1 MLLLC
6 IECLLRNALLLFM
19 PGMFPWLGVG
29 FLLSI
34 GALAYFISF
43 GEHYF
48 CLFFICDS
56 ILCISVWLIKQ
67 GKLFI
72 LLSYF
77 VSKSD
82 SGPSRLQGGA
92 CEVSGGLYLFSAF
105 RLGHLSTGGIV
116 EVSQAAVSQC
126 LLLGE

>member
-34 GALAYFISF
+34 ETLAYFISL

-48 CLFFICDS
+48 CLFFYMWFHF
-56 ILCISVWLIKQ
+56 V
-67 GKLFI
+67 
-72 LLSYF
+72 YF
-77 VSKSD
+77 RVVD
-82 SGPSRLQGGA
+82 YTR
-92 CEVSGGLYLFSAF
+92 
-105 RLGHLSTGGIV
+105 
-116 EVSQAAVSQC
+116 
-126 LLLGE
+126 

>member
-6 IECLLRNALLLFM
+6 IECLLCNALLLFM

-34 GALAYFISF
+34 ETLAYFISL

-48 CLFFICDS
+48 CLFFICGS
-56 ILCISVWLIKQ
+56 ILCISVWLIIQ
-67 GKLFI
+67 GKLFS

-77 VSKSD
+77 VKQVRHRPFTAPGRS
-82 SGPSRLQGGA
+82 
-92 CEVSGGLYLFSAF
+92 V
-105 RLGHLSTGGIV
+105 
-116 EVSQAAVSQC
+116 
-126 LLLGE
+126 